1 MKVTKFIFILHIF
14 LLIIAFLIFFHILFI
29 QNIEKKDS
37 INEIESDYQ
46 YCTDSLMNKNENL
59 SNENDS
65 LRCIIDSLKLS
76 K

>member
-14 LLIIAFLIFFHILFI
+14 LLIIVFLIFFHILFI